1 MLLVGHRS
9 KHATLLESH
18 EEELIL
24 IAMAVTKRIK
34 GVATRITVCF
44 MGARHSSVVSSQL
57 FHSTFTAVFE
67 ELLQVFLLH

>member
-18 EEELIL
+18 EELIL

-44 MGARHSSVVSSQL
+44 MGTRHSSVVSSQL